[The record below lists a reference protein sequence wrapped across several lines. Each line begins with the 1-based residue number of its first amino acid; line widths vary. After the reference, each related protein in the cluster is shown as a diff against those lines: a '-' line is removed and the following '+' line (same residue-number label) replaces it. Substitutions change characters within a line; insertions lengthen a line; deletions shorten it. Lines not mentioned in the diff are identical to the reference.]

1 MELFF
6 GFNEEGAVVNFE
18 DLADDGAGIFRRA
31 EGLHMVVAA
40 VDKVVG
46 CSAVE
51 SVLERG
57 LKVKFDFSVALS
69 FEVRVLFQPSIKFS
83 TIESSRVLD
92 VSQVL
97 VSAFNLEAA
106 NAGGNEGV

>member
-1 MELFF
+1 MEFFF
-6 GFNEEGAVVNFE
+6 GFNEEGAVVNFD

-57 LKVKFDFSVALS
+57 LKVKFDFPSLS
-69 FEVRVLFQPSIKFS
+69 ASKSGCFS
-83 TIESSRVLD
+83 SQASSSRR
-92 VSQVL
+92 
-97 VSAFNLEAA
+97 
-106 NAGGNEGV
+106 